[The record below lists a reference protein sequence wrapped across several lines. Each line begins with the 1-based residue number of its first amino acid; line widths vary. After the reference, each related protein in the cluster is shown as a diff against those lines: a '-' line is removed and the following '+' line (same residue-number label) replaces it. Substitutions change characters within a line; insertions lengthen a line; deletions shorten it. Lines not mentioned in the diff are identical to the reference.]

1 MSHVQ
6 AIAYYPGH
14 VRIAALALAS
24 FLLASFLSPMVSA
37 HEPKEYTILLTHEGT
52 TPQIIPDDVLVQTDF
67 LFFMNV
73 DDREG
78 VSHRIQFD
86 ADDDGLFN
94 GSDDFSTNWLSG
106 SCDLDENGSKM
117 DKSCMV
123 TEAILLGPE
132 NGLLPGTI
140 HLRHQW
146 AENSLLFE
154 ENLSVT
160 FAQDVH
166 SQDLSEISQNQTL
179 RENSVDSDEDL
190 LVAILFISLM
200 GILAISPSLIAR
212 D

>member
-1 MSHVQ
+1 M
-6 AIAYYPGH
+6 
-14 VRIAALALAS
+14 RIAALGFTS
-24 FLLASFLSPMVSA
+24 ILLASFLSSIVSA

-86 ADDDGLFN
+86 ADNDGLFN
-94 GSDDFSTNWLSG
+94 GSDDFSSNWLSG
-106 SCDLDENGSKM
+106 SCDLDENGSKV
-117 DKSCMV
+117 DDSCMV

-140 HLRHQW
+140 QLRHQIMN
-146 AENSLLFE
+146 NSRLSE

-160 FAQDVH
+160 FIEDVH
-166 SQDLSEISQNQTL
+166 GQLDPEVGLPKIPQGNSEDGS
-179 RENSVDSDEDL
+179 RDL
-190 LVAILFISLM
+190 LVALLFASLM
-200 GILAISPSLIAR
+200 GILAISPNLISR

>member
-1 MSHVQ
+1 M
-6 AIAYYPGH
+6 
-14 VRIAALALAS
+14 RIAALAFAS
-24 FLLASFLSPMVSA
+24 FLLASFLSPVVCA
-37 HEPKEYTILLTHEGT
+37 HEPKEYTILLTQEGT
-52 TPQIIPDDVLVQTDF
+52 TPQTIPDDVLVQTDF

-94 GSDDFSTNWLSG
+94 GSDDFSSNWLSG
-106 SCDLDENGSKM
+106 SCDLDENGIKVNE
-117 DKSCMV
+117 SCMV

-140 HLRHQW
+140 QLRHQIM
-146 AENSLLFE
+146 NDSLISE

-160 FAQDVH
+160 FMEDVH
-166 SQDLSEISQNQTL
+166 NQPNPEVGL
-179 RENSVDSDEDL
+179 PQIPQENSEDGSRDL
-190 LVAILFISLM
+190 LVAILFTSLM
-200 GILAISPSLIAR
+200 GILAISPRLFTR

>member
-1 MSHVQ
+1 M
-6 AIAYYPGH
+6 
-14 VRIAALALAS
+14 RIPALAFTS
-24 FLLASFLSPMVSA
+24 ILLASFLSPAVSA
-37 HEPKEYTILLTHEGT
+37 HEPKEYTILLTQDGT
-52 TPQIIPDDVLVQTDF
+52 TPQTIPEDVLVQTDF

-94 GSDDFSTNWLSG
+94 GSDDFSSNWLSG
-106 SCDLDENGSKM
+106 SCDLDENGSKV
-117 DKSCMV
+117 DDSCMV

-140 HLRHQW
+140 QLRHQIMN
-146 AENSLLFE
+146 NSQLSE

-160 FAQDVH
+160 FMEDVH
-166 SQDLSEISQNQTL
+166 NQPNQEVGL
-179 RENSVDSDEDL
+179 PQIPQENSEDGSRDL
-190 LVAILFISLM
+190 LVAILFASLM
-200 GILAISPSLIAR
+200 GILAISPNLISR

>member
-1 MSHVQ
+1 
-6 AIAYYPGH
+6 
-14 VRIAALALAS
+14 VRIAALAFTS
-24 FLLASFLSPMVSA
+24 ILLASLLSSVVSA

-86 ADDDGLFN
+86 ANDDGLFN
-94 GSDDFSTNWLSG
+94 GSDDFSSNWLSG
-106 SCDLDENGSKM
+106 SCVLDENGSKV
-117 DKSCMV
+117 DDSCMV

-140 HLRHQW
+140 QLRHQIMN
-146 AENSLLFE
+146 NSRLFE

-160 FAQDVH
+160 FTEDVH
-166 SQDLSEISQNQTL
+166 NQPNPEVGL
-179 RENSVDSDEDL
+179 PRIPQENSEDGTRDL
-190 LVAILFISLM
+190 LVVILFASLM
-200 GILAISPSLIAR
+200 GILAISPNLITR

>member
-1 MSHVQ
+1 M
-6 AIAYYPGH
+6 
-14 VRIAALALAS
+14 RIPALAFTS
-24 FLLASFLSPMVSA
+24 ILLASFLSPAVSA
-37 HEPKEYTILLTHEGT
+37 HEPKEYTILLTQDGR
-52 TPQIIPDDVLVQTDF
+52 TPQTIPEDVLVQTDF

-94 GSDDFSTNWLSG
+94 GSDDFSSNWLSG

-117 DKSCMV
+117 DDSCMV

-140 HLRHQW
+140 QLRHQIMN
-146 AENSLLFE
+146 NSQLSE

-160 FAQDVH
+160 FMEDVH
-166 SQDLSEISQNQTL
+166 NQPNPEVVQPQTPQ
-179 RENSVDSDEDL
+179 ENSDYGERDL
-190 LVAILFISLM
+190 LVVILFTSLM
-200 GILAISPSLIAR
+200 GILVISPSLFSQY
-212 D
+212 